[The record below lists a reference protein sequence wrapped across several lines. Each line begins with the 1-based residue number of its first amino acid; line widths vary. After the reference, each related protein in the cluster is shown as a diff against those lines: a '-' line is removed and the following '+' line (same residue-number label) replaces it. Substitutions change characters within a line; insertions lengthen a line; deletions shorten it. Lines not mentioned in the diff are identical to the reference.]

1 MSLLTRWL
9 LVLPNSGRT
18 YHDPLHGAIAL
29 DWTDPT
35 EALLSQLIDLPAF
48 QRLRR
53 IRQLGPAS
61 ITFHGAE
68 ASRFTH
74 SLGVM
79 AIARRAFARLCHS
92 YPQLQPYRAVV
103 LCAALLHDIGHG
115 PFSHTAEEIFGC
127 HHELWTA
134 RILQE
139 SDALR
144 ATLDRFSPE
153 LLDQILQV
161 YHHKH
166 PIPLVWQLVSSQL
179 DCDRLDYLMRDSYFT
194 GATYGKIDLDRI
206 LMALEYDPVSQPM
219 VVARKGMAA
228 VEHYLIVRYFMY
240 AQVYNHPKNIAATWI
255 LEQAFNRA
263 RELVQDNQLTV
274 DETVEAWLTQDCD
287 RLSLAHYLTADD
299 TVFAYHLQR
308 WQFHDDP
315 VLSDMSRRYC
325 DRDLFKCLDISHLSQ
340 DGRLEL
346 LSKTHQWLTEI
357 NFNAPYYSGIR
368 ISFSRGYTL
377 YQKGIKIQSDSDLAE
392 ISTLSPL
399 VQTLTQPYQRAWLIY
414 PREIESLLMTETT
427 GRGRFNN

>member
-1 MSLLTRWL
+1 M
-9 LVLPNSGRT
+9 LPNSGRT

-29 DWTDPT
+29 DWQDPT
-35 EALLSQLIDLPAF
+35 EALLIRLIDLPAF

-79 AIARRAFARLCHS
+79 EIARRAFDRICHA
-92 YPQLQPYRAVV
+92 YPQLQDYRAVV
-103 LCAALLHDIGHG
+103 LAAALLHDIGHG

-139 SDALR
+139 SAPLR
-144 ATLDRFSPE
+144 QTLEAFQPD
-153 LLDQILQV
+153 LLAQILQV
-161 YHHKH
+161 YHHRH

-194 GATYGKIDLDRI
+194 GASYGKIDLDRI
-206 LMALEYDPVSQPM
+206 MIALEYDPVSQQL

-255 LEQAFNRA
+255 LEQTFNRA
-263 RELVQDNQLTV
+263 RALLSDQRLTV

-287 RLSLAHYLTADD
+287 RLPLADYLAADD
-299 TVFAYHLQR
+299 GVFAYHLQR
-308 WQFHDDP
+308 WQRHPDP
-315 VLSDMSRRYC
+315 VLSDLARRYC

-340 DGRLEL
+340 DARLEL
-346 LSKTHQWLTEI
+346 LSKTHHWLTALH
-357 NFNAPYYSGIR
+357 FDAPSYSGIR

-377 YQKGIKIQSDSDLAE
+377 YQKGIKLQSSAGLEE

-399 VQTLTQPYQRAWLIY
+399 VQTLTQPYERAWLIY
-414 PREIESLLMTETT
+414 PREIESQLMPESVKVSQQIT
-427 GRGRFNN
+427 